1 MEAKAIVRNVR
12 MTPRK
17 MKLICDLIRG
27 KDAATAMAII
37 KNTPK
42 AASEVMEKLL
52 GSAMA
57 NAENNFNLDVSN
69 LFVKEVHVA
78 PGPIM
83 KRIMPRAQGRAF
95 RILKR
100 TCHVTLVLA
109 EKE

>member
-17 MKLICDLIRG
+17 VKLICDLIRG
-27 KDAATAMAII
+27 KDANEAMAII

-42 AASEVMEKLL
+42 AACEPMEKLL
-52 GSAMA
+52 RSAMA
-57 NAENNFNLDVSN
+57 NAENNFSMDPDGLY
-69 LFVKEVHVA
+69 VKKVMVG
-78 PGPIM
+78 PGPVL
-83 KRIMPRAQGRAF
+83 KRVMPRAQGRAF

-100 TCHVTLVLA
+100 TSHITMVLG